1 MEIFDSTI
9 VIVSWSIDI
18 IFFNHAENDEQAINL
33 IIFLR
38 MWRLIRIIHAIAM
51 SARAPVEHKL
61 EQEQEAHH
69 ITEARLDK
77 LFDYTH
83 QLEEE
88 IEDLR
93 DLLQKYVPKL
103 PTTKLKKIGTLN
115 LDLRFKSNRPGSNE
129 KL

>member
-1 MEIFDSTI
+1 M
-9 VIVSWSIDI
+9 SWSTDI
-18 IFFNHAENDEQAINL
+18 IFFNHADNDEQAVNL

-38 MWRLIRIIHAIAM
+38 MWRLIRIIHAIAV

-61 EQEQEAHH
+61 EQELEAHH

-88 IEDLR
+88 IQDLR
-93 DLLQKYVPKL
+93 DLLQNLIPQL
-103 PTTKLKKIGTLN
+103 PTTKLKKIGTLTLN
-115 LDLRFKSNRPGSNE
+115 NRFKSNKVGSKDE
-129 KL
+129 L